1 MLNRGKTQKDI
12 RSKIKHEN
20 ARLGAGTEMGGVPNN
35 RGLNNN
41 AFQPQHTRNLP
52 STATGGSAHF
62 QAQQQQAQYQN
73 DTHPASAGPSY
84 SYGGGGGGNEG
95 GVEMLHGSSGEMGA
109 GGSGSYSAG
118 VTGPSSAGPAHQYIQ
133 QAHNLG
139 AGPSFVS
146 LSPSDS
152 ISNFEGRPGN
162 HPQYPGMHSA
172 GAHTGGHSIAG
183 QLFEPSAGSTAS
195 FALGLGDPNAAASAP
210 LRPAR
215 SGRRPQRMSVLSQS
229 ASNEPNTMSPLRN
242 ATGMQSSESTADTPV
257 GRNLALRPERG
268 DNSGYDSMRSSDTTH
283 VAPTADRHAKSA
295 RLMAQVNRMGGND
308 GQETPNSDL
317 SDQEDGDGFGGYDNG
332 LLSASNVPSGGP
344 SPTSPPLGSLTQ
356 EQSPSALGSVLSALS
371 SAGRKQ
377 GQARILR
384 GTTAEEE
391 SRRRKIER
399 KVEAARSRESKPLES
414 YIDRADEKAFRQICA
429 VLRKSKAEWDFLVDD
444 DFNSVSL
451 AFSLLD
457 ESSLGASRDEFED
470 MKELI
475 ERALQGT
482 VDDHYESFATAISL
496 HNNVINSFGS
506 AQNGVSSARRRLRD
520 AREALGAK
528 RADLVQLWHRSQG
541 VKESL
546 RLLDMIE
553 NLKGVPDRLESLMAE
568 KQFLEAVNLLTR
580 ASKNCEKSDILEV
593 GATSDLRAYL
603 KGQEQAMFD
612 ILIEELHNHL
622 YLKSY
627 FCDARW
633 KSYTPGQTSLPN
645 VDFGREYEDQVK
657 NEAGDESERVEID
670 LGSFAPT
677 QPSEDRPLKIFRYLK
692 SLSVRPAPDSNMTG
706 DMGEIGMTPA
716 YNKDMGTAMATSQ
729 STDNMAAGG
738 ATNGAN
744 NGDSSNYQQLNPET
758 DSFLYIEM
766 LLESLAKLGKIKLT
780 QEVILQ
786 RLPIE
791 LHQLVDATIEEVDSR
806 SEMMRRSSV
815 AIVRPESLLLASSSA
830 LARSFA
836 ESARNSFS
844 SSFTGLGNLATGN
857 SAMRLPTMESN
868 QVERDCET
876 MRDLFWT
883 LFSKLDAV
891 LQGHRVVFEVITKI
905 SSRGASSAYKAVK
918 VGRPASLIEIWRPLQ
933 TEVRALLHEHLV
945 DESEGSSARRNA
957 VVSVNEVLR
966 QGSFQRDRSKPL
978 FRLAVDSA
986 PKPGVNLSRKDFAP
1000 LRRHEEALTNALRAS
1015 VPGLVGTSD
1024 MTGHSAAVFQQQQH
1038 QQHQQQQQL
1047 MTLNQSRSGFAD
1059 GAGHKLLVKPDAFNI
1074 SVLFQ
1079 PALAFIERVK
1089 ILLPP
1094 EAAGR
1099 EGESS
1104 NTNGENGVPSSGF
1117 SRFLDEFVRDVF
1129 LSQLEDK
1136 VQSLF
1141 TTAVGGSDA
1150 FQEDTMHKTR
1160 TLGRPIVRSVANV
1173 IVLIDSLYAMLRTTP
1188 FHQESYSLLIIQTIV
1203 QYYQRCYDRYRDL
1216 ILQDTSASDS
1226 SPITG
1231 SSSNEIRLS
1240 AMWAQRPEISNCLV
1254 EMLDDNAMPKRR
1266 KQLTDLENTLEL
1278 HLTKTL
1284 RKTEKTSEES
1294 GSKSGTISLSDLTTS
1309 RKKLMALGNLHHTLL
1324 WFYDH
1329 ITKLKPVGLKDAEP
1343 HVSQAAVARL
1353 SVVAGTLHPTL
1364 PKEEDEKVED
1374 ELKLPLS
1381 QAMIRRYEALPKTF
1395 QHLSHLVLFTLRLEV
1410 RARTIHHLDLAIN
1423 EGNYLVEDAVLEP
1436 DPHIVDLNA
1445 ELASLDDIFAETIL
1459 PQHHRFLFSGLASL
1473 MDLQLCKAVRK
1484 IRYIN
1489 RHGLTKMIRNIMAL
1503 QQNLRNIVVVNETIS
1518 GAGSKPAGPEDG
1530 AGGATNPIEG
1540 KPFTV
1545 VAVNDGFE
1553 RCRKLWELVG
1563 KTPDEVLS
1571 TIRQTGAQHSF
1582 EEYHAVLK
1590 LILGLEN
1597 GQTNQ
1602 AQTPTSTLSNFTAQE
1617 GQGPLPPNANLRPG
1631 TVEQPRE
1638 VSRQKIDEYLI
1649 ELHEVA
1655 GEAI

>member
-52 STATGGSAHF
+52 SSATGGSAHF
-62 QAQQQQAQYQN
+62 QAQQQQQAAQYQN
-73 DTHPASAGPSY
+73 DNHPASAGPSY
-84 SYGGGGGGNEG
+84 SYGGEGG
-95 GVEMLHGSSGEMGA
+95 GVEMLHGSSGEMSA
-109 GGSGSYSAG
+109 SGSGPYSAG
-118 VTGPSSAGPAHQYIQ
+118 MTGSASAGPAHQYMQ
-133 QAHNLG
+133 HTHNLG

-152 ISNFEGRPGN
+152 ISNFEGRPG
-162 HPQYPGMHSA
+162 QYPGMNSA
-172 GAHTGGHSIAG
+172 GGHAGAQSVAG

-195 FALGLGDPNAAASAP
+195 FALGLGDPNATVNAP

-215 SGRRPQRMSVLSQS
+215 SVRRPQRMSVLSQG
-229 ASNEPNTMSPLRN
+229 ASNDSNTMSPLRN

-257 GRNLALRPERG
+257 GRNLVLRPDRG
-268 DNSGYDSMRSSDTTH
+268 DSGGYDSMRSSDTTH
-283 VAPTADRHAKSA
+283 VAPAADRHAKSA
-295 RLMAQVNRMGGND
+295 RLMAQVNRMEGND
-308 GQETPNSDL
+308 GRETPMSDL
-317 SDQEDGDGFGGYDNG
+317 SDQEDGDGYGGNGDG

-391 SRRRKIER
+391 SRRRRIER
-399 KVEAARSRESKPLES
+399 KVEAARNRESKPLES
-414 YIDRADEKAFRQICA
+414 YIDREDEKAFRQISA

-457 ESSLGASRDEFED
+457 ESSLGANRDDFED
-470 MKELI
+470 MKQLI

-580 ASKNCEKSDILEV
+580 ASKNCEKGDILEV

-633 KSYTPGQTSLPN
+633 KAYTPGQTSLPN
-645 VDFGREYEDQVK
+645 VDFGQEYEEQGK
-657 NEAGDESERVEID
+657 NEAGDETERVEID
-670 LGSFAPT
+670 MGSFAPKP
-677 QPSEDRPLKIFRYLK
+677 QNDDRPLKIFRYLK

-706 DMGEIGMTPA
+706 DLEMGMTPA
-716 YNKDMGTAMATSQ
+716 YNKDMGAAMSTSQ

-738 ATNGAN
+738 ATNGAGK
-744 NGDSSNYQQLNPET
+744 GDSGNYQQSNPET

-786 RLPIE
+786 RLPTE
-791 LHQLVDATIEEVDSR
+791 LHQLVDATIDEVDSR

-836 ESARNSFS
+836 ESARNSFRN
-844 SSFTGLGNLATGN
+844 SFTGLGNT
-857 SAMRLPTMESN
+857 AMRLPSMEST

-933 TEVRALLHEHLV
+933 IEVRTLLHEHLV

-966 QGSFQRDRSKPL
+966 QGSFQRDRSKSL
-978 FRLAVDSA
+978 FRLAADSA
-986 PKPGVNLSRKDFAP
+986 PKPGVHLSRKDFAP

-1015 VPGLVGTSD
+1015 VPGLVGGSD
-1024 MTGHSAAVFQQQQH
+1024 ATGNSAAVFQQQQH
-1038 QQHQQQQQL
+1038 QQQQQQQQL
-1047 MTLNQSRSGFAD
+1047 MTLNQSRSGFVD

-1089 ILLPP
+1089 MLLPP

-1099 EGESS
+1099 EGDSS
-1104 NTNGENGVPSSGF
+1104 GTNGENGMPSTGF
-1117 SRFLDEFVRDVF
+1117 SRFLDEFVKDVF

-1141 TTAVGGSDA
+1141 TTAVGGPDA

-1160 TLGRPIVRSVANV
+1160 TLGRPIARSVANV

-1188 FHQESYSLLIIQTIV
+1188 FHRESYSLLIIQTIV
-1203 QYYQRCYDRYRDL
+1203 QYYQKCYDRYRDL

-1226 SPITG
+1226 SPAPGT
-1231 SSSNEIRLS
+1231 SSNAIRLS

-1254 EMLDDNAMPKRR
+1254 EMLDDTATPKRR
-1266 KQLTDLENTLEL
+1266 KQLMDLENKLEL

-1284 RKTEKTSEES
+1284 RKTSTASEES
-1294 GSKSGTISLSDLTTS
+1294 ASKSGTISLLDLTTS

-1329 ITKLKPVGLKDAEP
+1329 ITKLKAVGLKDAEA
-1343 HVSQAAVARL
+1343 HVAHAAVARL
-1353 SVVAGTLHPTL
+1353 SVVAGSLHPML
-1364 PKEEDEKVED
+1364 PKEDDEKVED

-1473 MDLQLCKAVRK
+1473 MDLQLCKAIRKVRF
-1484 IRYIN
+1484 IN

-1518 GAGSKPAGPEDG
+1518 GAGSKPTGPEDG
-1530 AGGATNPIEG
+1530 AGGATNAGEE
-1540 KPFTV
+1540 KPFTI

-1655 GEAI
+1655 GEAF

>member
-1 MLNRGKTQKDI
+1 MLNRGKTQKDNI
-12 RSKIKHEN
+12 RAKIKHEN
-20 ARLGAGTEMGGVPNN
+20 ARLGAGTEMGGMPNN
-35 RGLNNN
+35 RV
-41 AFQPQHTRNLP
+41 
-52 STATGGSAHF
+52 
-62 QAQQQQAQYQN
+62 
-73 DTHPASAGPSY
+73 
-84 SYGGGGGGNEG
+84 
-95 GVEMLHGSSGEMGA
+95 GVEMLHGSSGEMSA
-109 GGSGSYSAG
+109 SGSGPYSAG
-118 VTGPSSAGPAHQYIQ
+118 VTGSASAGPAHQYMQ
-133 QAHNLG
+133 HTHNLG

-152 ISNFEGRPGN
+152 ISNFEGRPG
-162 HPQYPGMHSA
+162 QYPGMNSA
-172 GAHTGGHSIAG
+172 GGHAGAQSVTG

-195 FALGLGDPNAAASAP
+195 FALGLGDPNAAANAP

-215 SGRRPQRMSVLSQS
+215 SMRRPQRMSVLSQG
-229 ASNEPNTMSPLRN
+229 ASNDSNTMSPLRN
-242 ATGMQSSESTADTPV
+242 AHGMHSSESTADTPV
-257 GRNLALRPERG
+257 GRNLVLRPERADSG
-268 DNSGYDSMRSSDTTH
+268 GYDSMRSSDTTH
-283 VAPTADRHAKSA
+283 VAPAADRHAKSA
-295 RLMAQVNRMGGND
+295 RLMAQVNRMEGND
-308 GQETPNSDL
+308 GRETPMSDL
-317 SDQEDGDGFGGYDNG
+317 SDQEDGDGYGGNNNG

-391 SRRRKIER
+391 SRRRRIER
-399 KVEAARSRESKPLES
+399 KVEAARTRESKPLES
-414 YIDRADEKAFRQICA
+414 YVDRDDEKAFRQISA

-457 ESSLGASRDEFED
+457 ESSLGANRDDFED

-553 NLKGVPDRLESLMAE
+553 NLKSVPDRLESLMAE

-580 ASKNCEKSDILEV
+580 ASKNCEKADILEV

-645 VDFGREYEDQVK
+645 VDFGQEYEEQGK
-657 NEAGDESERVEID
+657 NEAGDETERVEID
-670 LGSFAPT
+670 MGSFTPKP
-677 QPSEDRPLKIFRYLK
+677 QNEDRPLKIFRYLK
-692 SLSVRPAPDSNMTG
+692 SLSVRPAPDSNMAG
-706 DMGEIGMTPA
+706 DLEIGMTPA
-716 YNKDMGTAMATSQ
+716 YNKEMGAAMATSQ

-738 ATNGAN
+738 ATNGAG
-744 NGDSSNYQQLNPET
+744 NGDSGNYQQSNPET

-786 RLPIE
+786 RLPTE
-791 LHQLVDATIEEVDSR
+791 LHQLVDATIDEVDSR

-815 AIVRPESLLLASSSA
+815 AIVRAESLLLASSSA

-836 ESARNSFS
+836 ESARNSFR
-844 SSFTGLGNLATGN
+844 SSFTGLGNT
-857 SAMRLPTMESN
+857 AMRLPTMESN

-933 TEVRALLHEHLV
+933 TEVRTLLHEHLV

-966 QGSFQRDRSKPL
+966 QGSFQRDRSKSL
-978 FRLAVDSA
+978 FRLAADSA
-986 PKPGVNLSRKDFAP
+986 PKPGVHLSRKDFAP

-1015 VPGLVGTSD
+1015 VPGLVGGAD
-1024 MTGHSAAVFQQQQH
+1024 ATGNSAAVFQQQH
-1038 QQHQQQQQL
+1038 QQQQQQQQL
-1047 MTLNQSRSGFAD
+1047 MTLNQSRSGFVD

-1089 ILLPP
+1089 MLLPP

-1104 NTNGENGVPSSGF
+1104 GTNGENGMPSTGF

-1141 TTAVGGSDA
+1141 TTAVGGADA

-1160 TLGRPIVRSVANV
+1160 TLGRPIARSVANV

-1188 FHQESYSLLIIQTIV
+1188 FHRESYSLLIIQTIV
-1203 QYYQRCYDRYRDL
+1203 QYYQKCYDRYRDL
-1216 ILQDTSASDS
+1216 ILQDTPASDS
-1226 SPITG
+1226 TPAPST
-1231 SSSNEIRLS
+1231 SSNAIRLS

-1254 EMLDDNAMPKRR
+1254 EMLDDTATPKRR
-1266 KQLTDLENTLEL
+1266 KQLMNLENSLEL
-1278 HLTKTL
+1278 QLTKTL
-1284 RKTEKTSEES
+1284 RKTSTASEES
-1294 GSKSGTISLSDLTTS
+1294 ASKSGTISLLDLTTS

-1329 ITKLKPVGLKDAEP
+1329 ITKLKAVGLKDAESSVA
-1343 HVSQAAVARL
+1343 HAAVARL
-1353 SVVAGTLHPTL
+1353 SVVAGSLHPML
-1364 PKEEDEKVED
+1364 PKEDDEKVED

-1473 MDLQLCKAVRK
+1473 MDLQLCKAIRKVRF
-1484 IRYIN
+1484 IN

-1503 QQNLRNIVVVNETIS
+1503 QQNLRNIV
-1518 GAGSKPAGPEDG
+1518 P
-1530 AGGATNPIEG
+1530 
-1540 KPFTV
+1540 
-1545 VAVNDGFE
+1545 AVNDGFE

-1563 KTPDEVLS
+1563 KTPDEVLG

-1602 AQTPTSTLSNFTAQE
+1602 AQTPTSTLSNFAAQE

-1631 TVEQPRE
+1631 TVEQKGE

-1655 GEAI
+1655 GEAF

>member
-20 ARLGAGTEMGGVPNN
+20 ARLGAGTEMGGMPNN

-41 AFQPQHTRNLP
+41 VFQPQHTRNLP

-62 QAQQQQAQYQN
+62 QAQQQQQQAQYQH
-73 DTHPASAGPSY
+73 DTYPASAGATY
-84 SYGGGGGGNEG
+84 SYGGGHEG
-95 GVEMLHGSSGEMGA
+95 GLEMLHGSSEEMSA
-109 GGSGSYSAG
+109 GGNGSYSAG
-118 VTGPSSAGPAHQYIQ
+118 VTGSSSAGPAHQYVHH
-133 QAHNLG
+133 AHNLG

-162 HPQYPGMHSA
+162 HPQYPGVNPSSSQ
-172 GAHTGGHSIAG
+172 SIAG

-195 FALGLGDPNAAASAP
+195 FALGLSDPNASTNAP

-215 SGRRPQRMSVLSQS
+215 SVRRPQRMSALGQGMSS
-229 ASNEPNTMSPLRN
+229 ESNTMSPLRN
-242 ATGMQSSESTADTPV
+242 ATGMQSTESPADTPV
-257 GRNLALRPERG
+257 GRNLALRPERV

-283 VAPTADRHAKSA
+283 VVATAADRHAKSA
-295 RLMAQVNRMGGND
+295 RLMAQVNQMDSKD
-308 GQETPNSDL
+308 GQETPISDL
-317 SDQEDGDGFGGYDNG
+317 SDQEEGDDGFGGRNNG
-332 LLSASNVPSGGP
+332 LLSASNVTSGGP

-399 KVEAARSRESKPLES
+399 KVQAARTRESKPLDA
-414 YIDRADEKAFRQICA
+414 YVDRADEKAFRQICA

-457 ESSLGASRDEFED
+457 QSSLGANRNDFED

-580 ASKNCEKSDILEV
+580 ASKNCEKADILEV

-633 KSYTPGQTSLPN
+633 KSYTPGQTSLPD
-645 VDFGREYEDQVK
+645 VEFGREYDEQIK
-657 NEAGDESERVEID
+657 TEAGDENDRAEGD
-670 LGSFAPT
+670 MGSFTPRPPN
-677 QPSEDRPLKIFRYLK
+677 QDRPLKIFRYLK
-692 SLSVRPAPDSNMTG
+692 SLSVKPAPDSNVAG
-706 DMGEIGMTPA
+706 DLGEIGVAPG
-716 YNKDMGTAMATSQ
+716 YLKEMGTAMTASQ
-729 STDNMAAGG
+729 STDNMNTAGAA
-738 ATNGAN
+738 NGTV
-744 NGDSSNYQQLNPET
+744 NGDSGNYQQLNPET

-786 RLPIE
+786 RLPTE
-791 LHQLVDATIEEVDSR
+791 LHQLVDATIDEVDSR
-806 SEMMRRSSV
+806 SELMRRSSV

-836 ESARNSFS
+836 ESARNSFR
-844 SSFTGLGNLATGN
+844 SSFTGLGNLNIGN
-857 SAMRLPTMESN
+857 SAMRLPSTESN

-933 TEVRALLHEHLV
+933 TEVRTLLHEHLV

-957 VVSVNEVLR
+957 IIPVNEVLR
-966 QGSFQRDRSKPL
+966 QGSFQRDRSKSL
-978 FRLAVDSA
+978 FRLAADSA

-1015 VPGLVGTSD
+1015 VPGLVGGSD
-1024 MTGHSAAVFQQQQH
+1024 MTGHSAAIFQQQQQ
-1038 QQHQQQQQL
+1038 QQHQQQQQM
-1047 MTLNQSRSGFAD
+1047 MTFNQSRSGFVD

-1089 ILLPP
+1089 MLLPP

-1104 NTNGENGVPSSGF
+1104 NTNGENGMPSSGF

-1129 LSQLEDK
+1129 LNQLEDK

-1141 TTAVGGSDA
+1141 ATAVGGSDA

-1188 FHQESYSLLIIQTIV
+1188 FHRESYSLLIIQTVV

-1216 ILQDTSASDS
+1216 ILLDTGASDQEAAV
-1226 SPITG
+1226 G
-1231 SSSNEIRLS
+1231 ASSNAIRLS
-1240 AMWAQRPEISNCLV
+1240 ALWAQRSEISNCLV
-1254 EMLDDNAMPKRR
+1254 EMLDDSVTPKRR
-1266 KQLTDLENTLEL
+1266 KQLMDLENTLEL
-1278 HLTKTL
+1278 NLRKTL
-1284 RKTEKTSEES
+1284 RKTNASNEES
-1294 GSKSGTISLSDLTTS
+1294 TSKSGTVSLRDLTTS

-1329 ITKLKPVGLKDAEP
+1329 IIKLKAVDLKDAEAS
-1343 HVSQAAVARL
+1343 VSHAAVARL
-1353 SVVAGTLHPTL
+1353 SVVAGSLHPTL
-1364 PKEEDEKVED
+1364 PKEDDEKIED
-1374 ELKLPLS
+1374 GLKLPLS

-1459 PQHHRFLFSGLASL
+1459 PQHHRFLFTGLASL
-1473 MDLQLCKAVRK
+1473 MDLQLCKAVRI
-1484 IRYIN
+1484 IRSIN

-1530 AGGATNPIEG
+1530 AGGATNISSEG

-1597 GQTNQ
+1597 GPTNQ
-1602 AQTPTSTLSNFTAQE
+1602 AQTPTSALSNFTAQE

-1631 TVEQPRE
+1631 TVEQTRE

-1655 GEAI
+1655 GEAF